1 MSTKTL
7 TVTDEAYNRLAAK
20 KKAKESFSDVIN
32 RLAGKGSVLEL
43 AGILSKTEAEEL
55 SKTILKQR
63 KLSTSRIARLRI

>member
-7 TVTDEAYNRLAAK
+7 TVTDEAYNRLAAQK
-20 KKAKESFSDVIN
+20 QAKESFSDVIN